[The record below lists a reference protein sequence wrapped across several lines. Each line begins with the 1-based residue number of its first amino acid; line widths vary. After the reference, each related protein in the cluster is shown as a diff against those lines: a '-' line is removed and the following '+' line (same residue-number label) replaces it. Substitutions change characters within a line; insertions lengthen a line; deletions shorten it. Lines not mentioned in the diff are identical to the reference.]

1 VKPTPY
7 LSELIP
13 VPGYPQQLKPRGKI
27 ISDLQAEGLPQ
38 RYIDLWMMASEQRK
52 PLFMSDPNNRAG

>member
-1 VKPTPY
+1 MKPNPY

-13 VPGYPQQLKPRGKI
+13 VPGYPQKMEPRGKI

-52 PLFMSDPNNRAG
+52 PLFMPDPNNRAG